1 MLGRRSRRSRWLL
14 AATVVLSG
22 AAVAPTGTAHATG
35 QCAAMQVIAHQ
46 DDDLL
51 FMNPDIEGQ
60 IRAGQCS
67 VSVFVTAGNGEP
79 TVRNRQAGI
88 KDAYRVMAQVAD
100 LPAQTE
106 WDPDPVAIAGYP
118 VEQFFLRDRPAVR
131 LAFVNLDD
139 PLGSTGRPGISKLW
153 NNTATAVSVIDPD
166 TDQPT
171 QATPRTISRSGVL
184 DVLSGLMTAYL
195 PTTLRIQDT
204 VPDSRYMTDHADH
217 IAAALFAQDAAHTY
231 RVGTGVAMNLVYYR
245 DYNISSSP
253 SNLDASNRA
262 EKHQRFYGEYIR
274 LNPTA
279 EIDANG
285 YYWTHRTYY
294 RWARGTSWVGRNA
307 DGRLAAFVVRD
318 GEVFLHAEAAD
329 GSWPA
334 PVSLGRPGQGLYP
347 AISVSYHADGRMAI
361 FGRGLDGRIMAAS
374 QTVAS
379 GGWSGWVDLGSPN
392 LGQSNAS
399 QVGTPAVAIGANGRM
414 QVFVKNGAGGL
425 SSRVQSTASGSTWG
439 GWTGLGGTGLQD
451 PVVAAANR
459 GLIEVFASTTTT
471 VRRWRQTTANGT
483 VANDVNFVAGKPA
496 GPPAVAVN
504 QDGRLEV
511 HYRAAGTNTAAA
523 TSDFEVVVQN
533 TPGGTWRST
542 RLRIGNKGGIGES
555 RPITTGLTASDTR
568 ILALTRTRT
577 GGFSVIR
584 QTAANA
590 GYGSAVDL
598 GGFFVDYPAAA
609 KDRKNLVTVFGVG
622 IDGGLWINR
631 QTAAGGAA
639 GFAGWV
645 RG

>member
-1 MLGRRSRRSRWLL
+1 AS
-14 AATVVLSG
+14 
-22 AAVAPTGTAHATG
+22 
-35 QCAAMQVIAHQ
+35 
-46 DDDLL
+46 
-51 FMNPDIEGQ
+51 
-60 IRAGQCS
+60 QCS

-100 LPAQTE
+100 LPNQAE
-106 WDPDPVAIAGYP
+106 WDPDPVTIAGYP
-118 VEQFFLRDRPAVR
+118 VEQFLLRDRPTVK

-139 PLGSTGRPGISKLW
+139 PLGSTGRPGVSKLW
-153 NNTATAVSVIDPD
+153 NNTAASVSVIDPD

-171 QATPRTISRSGVL
+171 QTAPTTISRSGVL
-184 DVLSGLMTAYL
+184 DVLSGLMGAYL

-217 IAAALFAQDAAHTY
+217 IATALFAQDAAHSY
-231 RVGTGVAMNLVYYR
+231 RVATGVAMNVVYYR

-253 SNLDASNRA
+253 SNLDAGNRA
-262 EKHQRFYGEYIR
+262 DKDQRFYGEYVR

-279 EIDANG
+279 QIDANG

-294 RWARGTSWVGRNA
+294 RWARGTSWAGRNA
-307 DGRLAAFVVRD
+307 DGRLAAFIVRD
-318 GEVFLHAEAAD
+318 GEAFAHTEQVD
-329 GSWPA
+329 GSWTG

-347 AISVSYHADGRMAI
+347 AVSVSYHADGRMAL
-361 FGRGLDGRIMAAS
+361 FARGLDGKIMAAS
-374 QTVAS
+374 QTVAN
-379 GGWSGWVDLGSPN
+379 GGWSAWADLGSPN
-392 LGQSNAS
+392 LGLSNAS

-425 SSRVQSTASGSTWG
+425 SSRAQTAASGSTWG
-439 GWTGLGGTGLQD
+439 AWTNLGGTGLHD
-451 PVVAAANR
+451 PVVAATNR

-471 VRRWRQTTANGT
+471 VKRWRQTTSNGT
-483 VANDVNFVAGKPA
+483 VAADLNFVAGKPA
-496 GPPAVAVN
+496 GPPSIAVN

-511 HYRAAGTNTAAA
+511 QYRAAGTNTAAA
-523 TSDFEVVVQN
+523 TRDLEVVVQN
-533 TPGGTWRST
+533 TPGGSWRTT
-542 RLRIGNKGGIGES
+542 RLRIGTKGGIGES
-555 RPITTGLTASDTR
+555 RPITTGLTTSDSR

-590 GYGSAVDL
+590 GYGASEDL
-598 GGFFVDYPAAA
+598 GGIFVDYAAAA
-609 KDRKNLVTVFGVG
+609 KDRANLVTVFGVG